1 MKFKTVAQATKDLEA
16 LAKQLGASRFEDG
29 RKSYLSSNVI
39 TDEDGNVLEPGQYEI
54 NVTVEKAASDEPK
67 ADFASEA
74 KSITDAIKS
83 AVREVIA
90 DRGGVSVSKA
100 ASIQVGGNDT
110 RKDTPRGRVKFLK
123 SVETAHAFGNWIIA
137 SALGHA
143 APRAMKFCKE
153 RGYSIR
159 FGDWESDDSDR
170 FIEKSITGHS
180 EAVNA
185 DGGFLVPL
193 EFDTELVWLRERY
206 GVFRQYSQV
215 KNMSSDRLEFLRK
228 NSSHTA
234 YFVAEGATNTTSKMN
249 FTRLGL
255 TAKKLRAD
263 GYLTQELSD
272 DAAIAL
278 GDEAARD
285 IAEVFALKEDQCG
298 FNGDGT
304 STYGGIV
311 GLTQSFLNLGTV
323 SNSVGIYDSAAAGT
337 GATYDAITLPG
348 IMAWRSRLP
357 AYADNPNA
365 RIFCHKTFYHAAL
378 ERLAANAGG
387 STLVDIGTGMATPM
401 FMGTPVVFCQALP
414 ATPTANVP
422 DAFYGDLSK
431 CATFGSRKG
440 VTFKTTDVGG
450 NAWEN
455 DEIAY
460 KAIER
465 FDINVHDVGNNT
477 STAADQKAGPVVA
490 LIVA

>member
-16 LAKQLGASRFEDG
+16 LAKQLGASRFEEG
-29 RKSYLSSNVI
+29 RKSYLASNVI

-54 NVTVEKAASDEPK
+54 NVTVEKSAEPAAK
-67 ADFASEA
+67 ADFDAQA
-74 KSITDAIKS
+74 KSLTDAIKS
-83 AVREVIA
+83 AVRDVIG
-90 DRGGVSVSKA
+90 DRGGVTVSKA
-100 ASIQVGGNDT
+100 ASIHVGGAES
-110 RKDTPRGRVKFLK
+110 RKDTPRGKPKFMK
-123 SVETAHAFGNWIIA
+123 SAETAHAFGRWIQA
-137 SALGHA
+137 SAFGNASPGAL
-143 APRAMKFCKE
+143 KFCKE
-153 RGYSIR
+153 KGYALR

-193 EFDTELVWLRERY
+193 EFDTELVWLREQY
-206 GVFRQYSQV
+206 GIFRQYAQV

-234 YFVAEGATNTTSKMN
+234 YFVAEGATNTTSKMG
-249 FTRLGL
+249 FSRLGL

-298 FNGDGT
+298 FNGTGT

-311 GLTQSFLNLGTV
+311 GLTQSFLNLGGTL
-323 SNSVGIYDSAAAGT
+323 SSISGLYDCVGS
-337 GATYDAITLPG
+337 TYDAVTINEVQ
-348 IMAWRSRLP
+348 AWRAKLP
-357 AYADNPNA
+357 AYADNPNT
-365 RIFCHKTFYHAAL
+365 RIFCHKNFYHNVL
-378 ERLAANAGG
+378 ERLSASAGG
-387 STLVDIGTGMATPM
+387 ASIVDMATGLSTPM

-414 ATPTANVP
+414 SAATADVP

-450 NAWEN
+450 NAWDN

-465 FDINVHDVGNNT
+465 FDINVHDVGNYT
-477 STAADQKAGPVVA
+477 ATAADQVAGPIVAIVVA
-490 LIVA
+490 

>member
-16 LAKQLGASRFEDG
+16 LAKQLGASRFDEG
-29 RKSYLSSNVI
+29 RKSYLANNVI

-67 ADFASEA
+67 ADFDLQA

-83 AVREVIA
+83 AVREVIG
-90 DRGGVSVSKA
+90 DRGGVTVSKA
-100 ASIQVGGNDT
+100 SSIQVGGADT
-110 RKDTPRGRVKFLK
+110 RKETPRGRVKFLK
-123 SVETAHAFGNWIIA
+123 SAEVAHGFGNWIIA

-143 APRAMKFCKE
+143 APSAMKFCKE
-153 RGYSIR
+153 KGYAIR
-159 FGDWESDDSDR
+159 YGDWESADSDR

-193 EFDTELVWLRERY
+193 EFDTELVWLREQY
-206 GVFRQYSQV
+206 GVFRQYAQV

-234 YFVAEGATNTTSKMN
+234 YFVAEGGTNTTSKMA

-311 GLTQSFLNLGTV
+311 GLTQSFLNLGGTL
-323 SNSVGIYDSAAAGT
+323 SSIAGLYDVGGADYAALTRAHI
-337 GATYDAITLPG
+337 ATWRGLLPQH
-348 IMAWRSRLP
+348 
-357 AYADNPNA
+357 ADNPNA
-365 RIFCHKTFYHAAL
+365 RIYCHKTFYHAVL
-378 ERLAANAGG
+378 ERLAAEAGG
-387 STLVDIGTGMATPM
+387 STLVDIGTGMSTAM
-401 FMGTPVVFCQALP
+401 YMGTPVVFCQALP

-440 VTFKTTDVGG
+440 LTFKTTDTGG

-465 FDINVHDVGNNT
+465 FDINVHDVGNYT
-477 STAADQKAGPVVA
+477 ATAADKRPGPIVA
-490 LIVA
+490 LVAT